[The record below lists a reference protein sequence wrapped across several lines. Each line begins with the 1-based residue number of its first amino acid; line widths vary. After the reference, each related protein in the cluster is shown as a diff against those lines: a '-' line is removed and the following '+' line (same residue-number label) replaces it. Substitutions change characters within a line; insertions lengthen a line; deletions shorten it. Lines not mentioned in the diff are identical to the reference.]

1 MIKIICA
8 VIAELNPLHK
18 GHERL
23 IKFAKSQSSGLVIV
37 LSSAFTQRGSPS
49 LVDKFTRS
57 RMAIESGVD
66 LVLEL
71 PFLFS
76 CSAAQDF
83 SRGAVNLMGLTGLA
97 DTLAFGMEDTDF
109 DINSLVDV
117 MLSESHRESL
127 KRELSMGASFSKASS
142 LSLDEILPGSHD
154 FISKPNNMLAAS
166 YILNIRKHN
175 YNMKTLAVRREGVY
189 KSKLIREDLSH
200 NLDMMPDYSRKIL
213 SESEHANESKLWS
226 LLQNIFIRTSAD
238 DLRKIYCI
246 DEGIENLFLK
256 NWIHSHDLDDFI
268 GRCVCARYTRSHI
281 RRRLIYILLNLNRYE
296 TQGFMRLGVP
306 YARVLAFNSLG
317 RELLR
322 ECKSKSRIRIIT
334 SLNQAKTNHEKFFA
348 QVEYKASQLYELLL
362 DNPDMSKELNRVLQF
377 P

>member
-1 MIKIICA
+1 M
-8 VIAELNPLHK
+8 
-18 GHERL
+18 
-23 IKFAKSQSSGLVIV
+23 
-37 LSSAFTQRGSPS
+37 
-49 LVDKFTRS
+49 
-57 RMAIESGVD
+57 
-66 LVLEL
+66 LEL